1 MKGSVNNYEQER
13 LRLEKI
19 QKAKFDMYSQK
30 REVVKKM
37 NQDLEKDVL
46 RKELTLE
53 EQLREKA
60 TKRESIR

>member
-1 MKGSVNNYEQER
+1 
-13 LRLEKI
+13 
-19 QKAKFDMYSQK
+19 MYSQK